1 MAELRIST
9 SMSAPSFPPAYD
21 PRVSNG
27 MSLHINNSSGY
38 MYIGLS
44 RTGSAKW
51 AAFNPGSSSSPSG
64 TNPTP
69 PVEPAFI
76 HVTTSSDEPDFAPFC
91 NFETEN
97 AIHFHVVYGTTYKL
111 CVGMSNIVA
120 TGLDEPELN
129 WAVYDADAT
138 IS

>member
-1 MAELRIST
+1 MAEIRISS
-9 SMSAPSFPPAYD
+9 SMSQPSFLPAYD

-27 MSLHINNSSGY
+27 MSLHLNNDNGY
-38 MYIGLS
+38 MYVGLS
-44 RTGSAKW
+44 RTGSERW
-51 AAFNPGSSSSPSG
+51 AVFTPSASSSPGG

-69 PVEPAFI
+69 PVEPAFV

-91 NFETEN
+91 NFKTEN
-97 AIHFHVVYGTTYKL
+97 AIHFHVVYGTIYKL

-120 TGLDEPELN
+120 TGLEEPELN
-129 WAVYDADAT
+129 WAVYDASFT